1 MQQTPRAYITRRLSE
16 GKTIREAKRS
26 LKRIIARKV
35 FRPLQQRHDPPDP
48 ACGVPELRHS
58 A

>member
-1 MQQTPRAYITRRLSE
+1 MQLTPRAYITRRLSE

-35 FRPLQQRHDPPDP
+35 FRLLQQRHDPPDP
-48 ACGVPELRHS
+48 APRTP
-58 A
+58 